1 MKTKKFTT
9 KIFAINIAIS
19 FFFASIFITV
29 IYFLGEEKI
38 NYYSALINS
47 LVVNNSAENDA
58 VYSKEAKR
66 LIELPTYGKR
76 FGTIKIETIDLSLPL
91 YHGDNLKILHYG
103 IGHYAGSYFP
113 GEGGSI
119 ILPGHNNVGVFN
131 RLDELKK
138 GDKVVIE
145 ANYGVFTYEVDS
157 YKVVKETELD
167 AFPIQ
172 KEEELLIMYTC
183 YPINRS
189 VIGRKTERYVVYAKK
204 IGESYE

>member
-1 MKTKKFTT
+1 MKRFKNII
-9 KIFAINIAIS
+9 KILAINIAIS
-19 FFFASIFITV
+19 FFFASIFVTIV
-29 IYFLGEEKI
+29 YFLGEEKI

-47 LVVNNSAENDA
+47 LVVNSNKENEA
-58 VYSKEAKR
+58 VFSKEFKR
-66 LIELPTYGKR
+66 LIELPTYGKK
-76 FGTIKIETIDLSLPL
+76 FGMIKIPSIDLSLPL
-91 YHGDNLKILHYG
+91 YHGDSLKILHYG

-119 ILPGHNNVGVFN
+119 IVPGHNNVGVFHD
-131 RLDELKK
+131 LEKVK
-138 GDKVVIE
+138 VGDKVIIE
-145 ANYGVFTYEVDS
+145 ANYGTFTYEVTS
-157 YKVVKETELD
+157 YKVIKETDLD

-172 KEEELLIMYTC
+172 KEEEILIMYTC

>member
-19 FFFASIFITV
+19 FFFASIFITIV
-29 IYFLGEEKI
+29 YFIGEERI
-38 NYYSALINS
+38 HYYSSIINS
-47 LVVNNSAENDA
+47 LVVNTEKENEA
-58 VYSKEAKR
+58 VYSMEAKR

-76 FGTIKIETIDLSLPL
+76 FGTIKIEAIDLSLPL

-103 IGHYAGSYFP
+103 IGHYAGLYFP

-119 ILPGHNNVGVFN
+119 ILPWHNNVGVFH

-138 GDKVVIE
+138 SDKVIIE
-145 ANYGVFTYEVDS
+145 ANYGTFTYEVTDF
-157 YKVVKETELD
+157 KVVKETDLD

-172 KEEELLIMYTC
+172 KDEEILIMYTC
-183 YPINRS
+183 WPINRS
-189 VIGRKTERYVVYAKK
+189 VVGRKTERYVVYAKK